1 MYSTKFILLLIAITL
16 SGRAVN
22 AADPAFDP
30 SEFPCPDPK
39 QSKAMCLQTTV
50 KSAKQRTDWFRKLFF
65 YSLRLLLFLDR
76 GVLIEVFC
84 ISQIFLVIPANLA
97 TLNPPLPPQYSCDSQ
112 RQIFQSGF
120 HNTCCSKDL
129 DLKKFPKSVGLH
141 LCDIFQLD
149 LHDHLA
155 KLDRGTFGIH
165 HRPSII
171 SVDSFNRSFS
181 SLNCSTGSKPRL
193 NSLLSGAIN
202 TQPPP
207 PATPTSV
214 NYSNLGSSATGPNH
228 LLISTPDLM
237 TCDSPPFFPAS
248 ATLEPRPSLADRL
261 SSKGKKKNPPFQLH
275 SPDQLPFSSRPVS
288 PRTKNILDGIGI
300 ENHNSRIDIENDL
313 EITTG
318 FGPCPAAETAPPRLR
333 TSGLTFKPPHDQRS
347 RSHTPPHQQ
356 RSQSSS
362 CTQLDSRRR
371 LSTSRPQRHS
381 FTSSSTTSQACNL
394 IIVRS
399 HNPVFPLG
407 STSSALFTSSPSNL
421 LIGPS
426 SQKQTIHSPS
436 QSHSSS
442 ECPSHSHSVFLKEHG
457 DAKTLV
463 GDHSDSG
470 TKTKKLAV
478 DPQSPRPIIVTNPRP
493 DLNKLIKPL
502 SSLHPTNQITPTPP
516 SASPSDLPA
525 DSNTITP
532 ISAPSCMTTA
542 PRTTKKTDR
551 HSQVDTG
558 FSKSDTTPLFFIDAP
573 EERPGNVPWDYS
585 EVCEA
590 EDRLLFHCKTMGT
603 SFLPTIEAVVDLG
616 WKNVD

>member
-1 MYSTKFILLLIAITL
+1 MQKRFFMDHPTQISSNYEHRIGYLEEIVGLLL
-16 SGRAVN
+16 
-22 AADPAFDP
+22 
-30 SEFPCPDPK
+30 
-39 QSKAMCLQTTV
+39 
-50 KSAKQRTDWFRKLFF
+50 AKQGHHTVSCTVSTAQPTSSFRYSIDRGLIPLLSKTTKESLTYGRNAEIKRNEVFSLFRSQLWYPPPTINHLRGLLQQVLFFVKLFDGLKTSIELLIVRSYQHAAPSSCHSNFSQLQQPRKLGDGPQSSFDLH
-65 YSLRLLLFLDR
+65 SRLDDLRL
-76 GVLIEVFC
+76 
-84 ISQIFLVIPANLA
+84 AA
-97 TLNPPLPPQYSCDSQ
+97 
-112 RQIFQSGF
+112 
-120 HNTCCSKDL
+120 
-129 DLKKFPKSVGLH
+129 
-141 LCDIFQLD
+141 
-149 LHDHLA
+149 
-155 KLDRGTFGIH
+155 
-165 HRPSII
+165 
-171 SVDSFNRSFS
+171 
-181 SLNCSTGSKPRL
+181 
-193 NSLLSGAIN
+193 
-202 TQPPP
+202 
-207 PATPTSV
+207 
-214 NYSNLGSSATGPNH
+214 
-228 LLISTPDLM
+228 
-237 TCDSPPFFPAS
+237 
-248 ATLEPRPSLADRL
+248 
-261 SSKGKKKNPPFQLH
+261 KNPPFQLH

-558 FSKSDTTPLFFIDAP
+558 FSKSDTTPLFFIDASGNTTSNLNSNHP
-573 EERPGNVPWDYS
+573 EDFQISAMGSISIISPTEAPVSQLLPTEYERLLN
-585 EVCEA
+585 EA
-590 EDRLLFHCKTMGT
+590 ELADYLEYLQDNGHLQNHAGGEITAEIPSLLSRL
-603 SFLPTIEAVVDLG
+603 SALPVPVLPVPSRARARPVKSIASSYS
-616 WKNVD
+616 K

>member
-1 MYSTKFILLLIAITL
+1 MQKRFFMDHPTQISSNYEHRIGYLEEIVGLLL
-16 SGRAVN
+16 
-22 AADPAFDP
+22 
-30 SEFPCPDPK
+30 
-39 QSKAMCLQTTV
+39 
-50 KSAKQRTDWFRKLFF
+50 AKQGHHTVSCTVSTAQPTSSFR
-65 YSLRLLLFLDR
+65 YSIDR
-76 GVLIEVFC
+76 GLI
-84 ISQIFLVIPANLA
+84 
-97 TLNPPLPPQYSCDSQ
+97 PLLSKTTKESLTYGRNAKSKETRSSHYS
-112 RQIFQSGF
+112 
-120 HNTCCSKDL
+120 
-129 DLKKFPKSVGLH
+129 
-141 LCDIFQLD
+141 
-149 LHDHLA
+149 
-155 KLDRGTFGIH
+155 DRSFGIH

-318 FGPCPAAETAPPRLR
+318 FGPCPAAETAPPPLR

-426 SQKQTIHSPS
+426 SQKQTIHSSS

-558 FSKSDTTPLFFIDAP
+558 FSKSDTTPLFFIDASGNTTSNLNSNHP
-573 EERPGNVPWDYS
+573 EDFQISAMGSISIISPTEAPVSQLSPTEYERLLN
-585 EVCEA
+585 EA
-590 EDRLLFHCKTMGT
+590 ELADYLEYLQDNGHLQNHAG
-603 SFLPTIEAVVDLG
+603 
-616 WKNVD
+616 